1 MGYFYVIISA
11 TLVLISDRFFGI
23 FSESYSWWLTPLLLV
38 GFWILFVLIHILTV
52 VVMILTENMNI
63 EPKGTSIFR
72 YLLKTGLPI
81 VFKLAGVKFEMDGI
95 EKLPKD
101 TRMMVV
107 CNHQHDFDPAVI
119 LNAFP
124 DAHLSFVGKKDIL
137 TEMPLVSKA
146 MHKLGCLFIDR
157 ENDREAAK
165 TIVQAI
171 KLIKEDKT
179 SIALF
184 PEGYTSRTDELL
196 PLRSGS
202 LKVAVKSKAP
212 LVVCVL
218 DGTKN
223 MAKSLFRK
231 HSTVHFRLLDVIYPE
246 DFEGMKTT
254 ELGDIIH
261 GKMQDALNDIRK
273 SSM

>member
-1 MGYFYVIISA
+1 MGYIYVIISA
-11 TLVLISDRFFGI
+11 LLVLATDRVFDI
-23 FSESYSWWLTPLLLV
+23 FRESYSWWLTPVLLV
-38 GFWILFVLIHILTV
+38 GFWFLFVLIHFLTV
-52 VVMILTENMNI
+52 VIMILTENT
-63 EPKGTSIFR
+63 EKKPKDTNFFR

-81 VFKLAGVKFEMDGI
+81 LFKIAFVKFETEGL
-95 EKLPKD
+95 EKLPEN
-101 TRMMVV
+101 TRMLLV

-119 LNAFP
+119 VNAFP
-124 DAHLSFVGKKDIL
+124 DAHLSFIGKKDIL
-137 TEMPLVSKA
+137 TEMPFISKA
-146 MHKLGCLFIDR
+146 MHKLNCLFIDR

-165 TIVQAI
+165 TIIEAI

-184 PEGYTSRTDELL
+184 PEGYTSKDDELL

-202 LKVAVKSKAP
+202 LKIALKANVP
-212 LVVCVL
+212 IVVCVI

-223 MAKSLFRK
+223 MAKSVLRK
-231 HSTVHFRLLDVIYPE
+231 PSTVHFRLLDVIYPE

-261 GKMQDALNDIRK
+261 SKMQEALDDIRK
-273 SSM
+273 